1 MLKLR
6 YMILLTLGL
15 ALLSLFVGVS
25 RITPMDL
32 LSINSEEMEIF
43 LISRVPRLVAILLAG
58 AVEMKKS

>member
-32 LSINSEEMEIF
+32 LNINSEEMEIF